1 MTVEESPATGL
12 DADDVDLPASAT
24 TGREPTASE
33 LADAEAAYQDV
44 RKSPGLAYAFW
55 FFLGIF
61 GAHRFY
67 LGDIRRGVA
76 MLLTLGGLGVW
87 TLVDVVFIG
96 GRLAEGNAD
105 RRDQVFRSRGLKT
118 GPRPAVAPAGPAQ
131 MLVQRLLAGLLVL
144 LVAAAAFLWFTRPDP
159 SAVRTGDY
167 VGALQAARSGVVD
180 MTSFDYLTLD
190 DDIEQIRRVATG
202 DLRDQ
207 AVQQLDSRRQAITD
221 AQTVVNTEVVG
232 AGVTRA
238 DGSDATVLLVIQST
252 QESAASD
259 QAQIVR
265 YRIQVDLVKQSDRWV
280 LSSIAGTE
288 QP

>member
-1 MTVEESPATGL
+1 VTSDARARPQDEEEVAPSQRAADGRPADG
-12 DADDVDLPASAT
+12 ASAEVLDGGVPQEAAEHDAAAT
-24 TGREPTASE
+24 DVEGSETGRRGRRARRQRGS
-33 LADAEAAYQDV
+33 
-44 RKSPGLAYAFW
+44 
-55 FFLGIF
+55 
-61 GAHRFY
+61 
-67 LGDIRRGVA
+67 GDDGSR
-76 MLLTLGGLGVW
+76 T
-87 TLVDVVFIG
+87 
-96 GRLAEGNAD
+96 
-105 RRDQVFRSRGLKT
+105 RSRLSL
-118 GPRPAVAPAGPAQ
+118 PLAPT
-131 MLVQRLLAGLLVL
+131 LSLLLLL

-265 YRIQVDLVKQSDRWV
+265 YRIQVDLVKESDRWV